1 MNVRPL
7 MSGALLL
14 ALGGCG
20 GSDGASDA
28 GPTGPAPGV
37 GVQFTAV
44 SAGGY
49 YTCGLIDTGD
59 ARCWGDNFSGQLGTG
74 TSDYSAT
81 PALVAGGLRF
91 ANVSAAGIRHACGL
105 TTAGAAYCWGEYGLL
120 GTGELAGSLAPVA
133 VAGGHT
139 FTVISSGGGHSCAL
153 TPTGDAYCWGNN
165 LSGALGNGA
174 TTGGLAP
181 VLVTGGHKFIS
192 ISAGGNHTCAIASGG
207 AAYCWGTDGPNGEH
221 VLGVGTTP
229 IPEDCQYFACS
240 LVPLPVTGGIAF
252 TSITASREHTCGLA
266 AGGVAY
272 CWGTNTFGQ
281 LGDGTTVGR
290 ASPVRAA
297 PGMSFVALSAGS
309 GDRGEAQTCGL
320 TSNGTALCW
329 GFNEYGQL
337 GNGTTTNSATPVP
350 VAGGHTYTAI
360 SVGRDHV
367 CGLTRDHVLYCWGGN
382 SNGSLGMGTTG
393 QFVTVPT
400 RVAGQR

>member
-1 MNVRPL
+1 
-7 MSGALLL
+7 
-14 ALGGCG
+14 
-20 GSDGASDA
+20 
-28 GPTGPAPGV
+28 
-37 GVQFTAV
+37 VQFTAV

-91 ANVSAAGIRHACGL
+91 AKVSAAGIRHACGL

-165 LSGALGNGA
+165 VYGELGNGV

-221 VLGVGTTP
+221 VLGVGATP
-229 IPEDCQYFACS
+229 IPDDCYGFACS
-240 LVPLPVTGGIAF
+240 VVPLPVVGGITF
-252 TSITASREHTCGLA
+252 TSITASGEHTCGLA

-281 LGDGTTVGR
+281 LGDGTE
-290 ASPVRAA
+290 AK
-297 PGMSFVALSAGS
+297 
-309 GDRGEAQTCGL
+309 DR
-320 TSNGTALCW
+320 
-329 GFNEYGQL
+329 
-337 GNGTTTNSATPVP
+337 
-350 VAGGHTYTAI
+350 
-360 SVGRDHV
+360 
-367 CGLTRDHVLYCWGGN
+367 
-382 SNGSLGMGTTG
+382 
-393 QFVTVPT
+393 
-400 RVAGQR
+400 RVA